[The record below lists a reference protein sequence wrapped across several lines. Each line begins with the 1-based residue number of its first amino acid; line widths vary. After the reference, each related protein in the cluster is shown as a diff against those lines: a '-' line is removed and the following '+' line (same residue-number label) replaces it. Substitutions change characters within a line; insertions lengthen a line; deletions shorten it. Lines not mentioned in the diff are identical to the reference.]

1 MKKQQV
7 GKTKRLSRLN
17 SVGAP
22 GKYATCE
29 EGGDDWWDR
38 DEAIE

>member
-22 GKYATCE
+22 GKYAT
-29 EGGDDWWDR
+29 WDR